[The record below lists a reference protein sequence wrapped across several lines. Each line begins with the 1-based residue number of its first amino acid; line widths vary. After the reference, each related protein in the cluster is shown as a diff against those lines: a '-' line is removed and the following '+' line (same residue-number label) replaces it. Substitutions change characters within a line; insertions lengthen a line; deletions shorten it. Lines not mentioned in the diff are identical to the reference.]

1 MIEKNELPILE
12 YDPVSWEVLKPG
24 NDNEGVR
31 LPEKCLFAFLGD
43 EVDKYAEQVKATV
56 ADHFITIDRLRPI
69 YIIENQG
76 EQLCLCR
83 APLGGPAAAQFM
95 DALIVLGCRKFLA
108 VGSCGTLVD
117 IKENDF
123 LIPARALRDEG
134 TSYKYL
140 PASRYVDLDPA
151 AVEKIGQGLKEQG
164 LPFELCTTWT
174 TDGFFRETRDMV
186 EYRRGEGCQVVEME
200 CASMA
205 AVAAKRGAEF
215 GQLLYTADSLANVEA
230 HDGRD
235 WGRASQAKALH
246 ICLRIIHNF

>member
-1 MIEKNELPILE
+1 M
-12 YDPVSWEVLKPG
+12 
-24 NDNEGVR
+24 
-31 LPEKCLFAFLGD
+31 
-43 EVDKYAEQVKATV
+43 

-95 DALIVLGCRKFLA
+95 DALIALGCRKFLA

-123 LIPARALRDEG
+123 LIPTRALRDEG

-140 PASRYVDLDPA
+140 PASRYVDLDPV

-164 LPFELCTTWT
+164 LPFEPCTTWT
-174 TDGFFRETRDMV
+174 TDGFFRETQDMV
-186 EYRRGEGCQVVEME
+186 EYGAGK
-200 CASMA
+200 A
-205 AVAAKRGAEF
+205 AR
-215 GQLLYTADSLANVEA
+215 
-230 HDGRD
+230 
-235 WGRASQAKALH
+235 W
-246 ICLRIIHNF
+246 